1 MSKRKE
7 TLSLDRSD
15 KLSVQVLLA
24 LVESFT
30 TAYFAMLL
38 ITGIGI
44 AYASTFSEGDGIH
57 NARTKNQF
65 YEVSMECT
73 TSNDWAGHQTE

>member
-15 KLSVQVLLA
+15 KLSVQALSA

-38 ITGIGI
+38 IQR
-44 AYASTFSEGDGIH
+44 SE
-57 NARTKNQF
+57 
-65 YEVSMECT
+65 
-73 TSNDWAGHQTE
+73 